1 MTVKYTLPRFP
12 NHKWVFYFIQI
23 APNIHSELCRFG
35 SLNCVTRISLKV
47 PDQAYRR
54 FLIIQLAPIY
64 PTYECT
70 SRCLYKHTRTHILNT
85 ELVSIEVLPR
95 LTRPACRCCIIRQ
108 IGKENLKQYLNMNS
122 NQRRRGIRR
131 FDGSP
136 SRIAHTVFA
145 IPSLPYTHT
154 HPHAEIHMNT
164 SMTCL
169 LRQRARSRTYHFSPL
184 FRAASHSGHLQQ
196 QQQHPLLHRWRQG
209 ALRHWDVE
217 EYKIFYF
224 IHSKSDNLP
233 LTVQA
238 FSAQVASPPPHHTD
252 QIILLRDRS
261 YSDNSK

>member
-23 APNIHSELCRFG
+23 GPNIHSELCRFG
-35 SLNCVTRISLKV
+35 RLNCVTRTSLKV
-47 PDQAYRR
+47 PHEAYRR
-54 FLIIQLAPIY
+54 FLIIQPAPIY

-95 LTRPACRCCIIRQ
+95 LTRPACRCCVIRQ

-145 IPSLPYTHT
+145 IPSLPYTHMHT
-154 HPHAEIHMNT
+154 LKYTWTRRWLACYISAPGPAPTT
-164 SMTCL
+164 SHLCL
-169 LRQRARSRTYHFSPL
+169 GRRAILGTSNNNSIRCCIDGDK
-184 FRAASHSGHLQQ
+184 GH
-196 QQQHPLLHRWRQG
+196 
-209 ALRHWDVE
+209 
-217 EYKIFYF
+217 
-224 IHSKSDNLP
+224 
-233 LTVQA
+233 
-238 FSAQVASPPPHHTD
+238 
-252 QIILLRDRS
+252 
-261 YSDNSK
+261 